1 MLLILLQNIVD
12 EYIGLIVIGSMI
24 ASLFLL
30 FLSFNYYDGLND
42 EPVKIKNKRLR
53 LGNYYDK
60 YVIEKFYFPGFWSR
74 VLKKP
79 FVVPEYV
86 TEVTPDMSNIYDS
99 NGNIISRV
107 TMFPETDDYEL
118 AKKEFDRINAY
129 VTKDRYRKYVLNK
142 PIIKKSKDV
151 SQNEK
156 PVEAS
161 ESSKKIKR
169 KNTK

>member
-1 MLLILLQNIVD
+1 MLLILLQNIVND
-12 EYIGLIVIGSMI
+12 NLGLIVFC
-24 ASLFLL
+24 SLIL
-30 FLSFNYYDGLND
+30 FFVLCFILTIYYDGFND
-42 EPVKIKNKRLR
+42 EPVKIKNRCLR
-53 LGNYYDK
+53 LGNHYDK
-60 YVIEKFYFPGFWSR
+60 YVIEKFYFPGFWNK
-74 VLKKP
+74 VINKP

-129 VTKDRYRKYVLNK
+129 VTKDRYRKYVLSK